1 MENSKLKQS
10 IEIRSRELGFNAI
23 GFTNL
28 NFNKNIKTNL
38 LNFLN
43 KGFHGDMEWLS
54 KKVFIRSNPKNLW
67 PEANT
72 AIVLGIN
79 YGVKKSILKELNLKN
94 TAYIS
99 VYARGKDYH
108 QVIKGKLKNLG
119 TYIKSLTSCE
129 IKVFVDTAPIMEKPL
144 AEMAGIGWQGKHTN
158 LVSKRFGSWLF

>member
-1 MENSKLKQS
+1 MENSKLIQS
-10 IEIRSRELGFNAI
+10 IELRSRELGFNAI

-108 QVIKGKLKNLG
+108 QVIKGKLN
-119 TYIKSLTSCE
+119 
-129 IKVFVDTAPIMEKPL
+129 
-144 AEMAGIGWQGKHTN
+144 
-158 LVSKRFGSWLF
+158 